1 MTEKLTRDVRVEVT
15 RDLDLADVVRL
26 GLGAMVGAGIFVLL
40 IPATQISGTSTILA
54 LAFSAVVVLISAAS
68 YAELATV
75 YPRQAGGYLWAKE
88 SLPPPSGF
96 LTGWIAWAGHASA
109 LALSAASLSAFVLF
123 GFALLL
129 DSMGLMNLDSLLGD
143 NTYLITLKVCALL
156 LIFGFLSYRQTGTRV
171 RARRIPLTLILK
183 VGLILIF
190 LAAVPITLLLSH
202 PQSSL
207 DSFEFLGTNGWA
219 GIPLAMALT
228 FVAFEGYE
236 IIAMSSLEI
245 KNPEKTI
252 PRGILISVGLVAI
265 LYTLL
270 QLSLLSLARYECT
283 SSLVSCVAITDVRGE
298 LGLAILSTH
307 NMTIVGGI
315 LIVLAGLAAMT
326 AAVGNNLSSASRLSY
341 DMSRDGALPIRL
353 TDASNGGTMPNKP
366 LLVSG
371 LFAIIF
377 VLILDIP
384 QLAMAASIFYLI
396 LFAFV
401 NTSLISLRRR
411 QKAKTNG
418 FRVPFVP
425 FLPILGICINLSL
438 AVSLGLLP
446 VLDQGPLPP
455 GHIAWYIVLL
465 WLTIGLFYHF
475 FSGGKKLLSKAEDKK
490 RIDLSDLLAPSE
502 MEIDLKKYRVV
513 VPLKDIKD
521 TGIVKFGAQIAKER
535 KGELSLLNVVEIPRN
550 LPPRAIRFSY
560 VNDRI
565 KELERLTHDTRK
577 EGVDVRA
584 SVKIGHKVHE
594 IIIDTLMKEDVNL
607 LVLGW
612 RGGRETPGRILG
624 SNVDYLVETAPC
636 DVVVCKMR
644 TLKKKFNRILLVTGP
659 LHPLEGVTDLALI
672 LAKNE
677 RAEIRLLVM
686 CGHELEVDGA
696 VKDTNDFLVKCRLAG
711 VKINQKTCIVKDFE
725 KEIRRESTDCDRV
738 MISSQPPRGIRRY
751 ALSPMEHRMARTI
764 NRQVLLFRK
773 GG

>member
-1 MTEKLTRDVRVEVT
+1 MTEKLSRDVRVEVI

-54 LAFSAVVVLISAAS
+54 IALSAVVVLISAAS
-68 YAELATV
+68 YAELSTV

-129 DSMGLMNLDSLLGD
+129 DSTGLMSLDFFLGE
-143 NTYLITLKVCALL
+143 NTYLIALKVCALL
-156 LIFGFLSYRQTGTRV
+156 LIFGFLSYRQTGRRV
-171 RARRIPLTLILK
+171 RARRIPLSLVLK
-183 VGLILIF
+183 IGLILIF

-207 DSFEFLGTNGWA
+207 DSFEFFGSNGWA
-219 GIPLAMALT
+219 GIPIAMALT

-236 IIAMSSLEI
+236 TIAMSSLEI

-270 QLSLLSLARYECT
+270 ELSLLSLARFECT
-283 SSLVSCVAITDVRGE
+283 SSLISCAAIADGRGE

-307 NMTIVGGI
+307 NMTIVGGT
-315 LIVLAGLAAMT
+315 LIVLAGFAAMT
-326 AAVGNNLSSASRLSY
+326 TAVGNNLSSASRLSY
-341 DMSRDGALPIRL
+341 VMSRDGALPTRL
-353 TDASNGGTMPNKP
+353 TDTSNGGTWPNRT

-371 LFAIIF
+371 LLAVIL

-384 QLAMAASIFYLI
+384 QLAMTASIFYLM

-401 NTSLISLRRR
+401 NASLISLRRR
-411 QKAKTNG
+411 KNAKTKG
-418 FRVPFVP
+418 FKVPFVP
-425 FLPILGICINLSL
+425 ALPILGICINLAL
-438 AVSLGLLP
+438 AASLGVLP
-446 VLDQGPLPP
+446 VLGQGPLPP
-455 GHIAWYIVLL
+455 GYIAWYVVLL

-475 FSGGKKLLSKAEDKK
+475 FSGGKKLLSQVDEKK
-490 RIDLSDLLAPSE
+490 RIDLSALLTQSE
-502 MEIDLKKYRVV
+502 MEIDLKKYRVI
-513 VPLKDIKD
+513 VPLKDFKN
-521 TGIVKFGAQIAKER
+521 TAIVRLGAQIARER

-565 KELERLTHDTRK
+565 KELERLTHDTRR

-624 SNVDYLVETAPC
+624 SNVDYIVETAPC
-636 DVVVCKMR
+636 DVVVCKTR

-659 LHPLEGVTDLALI
+659 LYSLEGVSDLALI
-672 LAKNE
+672 LAKSE
-677 RAEIRLLVM
+677 SAQIRLLVV
-686 CGHELEVDGA
+686 CGHELEADKA

-711 VKINQKTCIVKDFE
+711 VKVSQKTCIAKDVE
-725 KEIRRESTDCDRV
+725 KEIRRESADCDSV
-738 MISSQPPRGIRRY
+738 MMSSQRLRGMRRFM
-751 ALSPMEHRMARTI
+751 LSPLEHRLARTI
-764 NRQVLLFRK
+764 DRQVMLFRK